1 MENQD
6 RYEQLKQL
14 IIKYYAYKRKAH
26 ESDISEE
33 TIRTWLNEFLYIFGW
48 NVQDTNQVLQEKV
61 VDDSKKSRLE
71 DIDSTHTKP
80 DYTLVNGKETKT
92 YLDAKK
98 LSVDIFND
106 KEAAFQVRS
115 YGWSAN
121 VPCAFLSNFEQFV
134 VFDCQNAPDKNMN
147 ADVGAIQLRV
157 DEYLD
162 NFKVI
167 DERLYKY
174 SVYANQLERLYHVKP
189 LEGKKTVD
197 IYFNEILSDFRIILA
212 NNMYENNKSI
222 INDEELLNYY
232 VQIILDRIIFIRVCE
247 SRGIEKKGLL
257 KDYELIGFWKCFRE
271 SCYMQFYNHYD
282 GAMFA
287 RDELFKQIELSDDIF
302 TKFINQLYYPFPYKF
317 DAIPVNVIAKVYEE
331 FLSYFLVIKNNK
343 ITVELK
349 EEYVKTNGAVP
360 TRDFVVKSICNET
373 IDLSRISTKEELF
386 ELKILDPCCG
396 SGIFLVD
403 TFELIAQK
411 LKEILIIEQNKELLV
426 DIEGEKYLSVEAK
439 RLIMKNCLY
448 AIDYDSVAV
457 EVTKM
462 SLALK
467 IIEDSNIIALED
479 LGIFGEKIL
488 REIHKNI
495 VCGNTLVG
503 TDIEIENRE
512 IQYIKPLDIKK
523 CFKEVF
529 KNKNGFDYIVGN
541 PPYVETK
548 FFKAAST
555 KMHLYLR
562 DKYSVFEGKADL
574 AVLFIERCINLL
586 NTNGRVGF
594 IIQRRWFKTSYGKGI
609 RNLISSGQYLYK
621 LYDVKTNDL
630 FEGRLTYV
638 SILVLDKNKNKNV
651 NYNIIPGTVI
661 DVRNFMEN
669 THIDMKIPI
678 EYFSEENWCPE
689 YYEMDEIRK
698 KYVKKW
704 GKLGD
709 NKKIHIRTGIQVL
722 WKKVYHITQC
732 KEDTTFVYGKNGFG
746 DEVKLEKGICRPII
760 YNRVF
765 SPLKKLKPDAYAIFP
780 YAGEGNAEA
789 LSIDAIQKEYPL
801 TYRYLKENETRIRTK
816 RRCNEGEYWH
826 TYTRVQNHK
835 WFDSKKIIVPM
846 TAKDTFATFE
856 GDNGLYMDNS
866 NVWFLNL
873 DDANDVVM
881 KALTMIINS
890 TIFSVFAKCGANP
903 QSGGYYKFNKQF
915 LDPVPI
921 PNEKLTNDN
930 EKIIKLSKLYGEVS
944 DLQMQYDNANVQQK
958 VYIKRIIDKKWS
970 DVDEIC
976 FHLYEVEKKDADEI
990 LKVGRTID
998 RVTGESGESDD

>member
-1 MENQD
+1 MKNQN
-6 RYEQLKQL
+6 RYDQLKQL
-14 IIKYYAYKRKAH
+14 IAKYYSYKRKAS

-33 TIRTWLNEFLYIFGW
+33 TIRTWLNEFLCIFGW
-48 NVQDTNQVLQEKV
+48 NVQDTNQVLQEKI
-61 VDDSKKSRLE
+61 VDESKKSRLE

-98 LSVDIFND
+98 LSVDIFTN

-121 VPCAFLSNFEQFV
+121 VPCAFLSNFEQLV
-134 VFDCQNAPDKNMN
+134 IFDCQNAPNRNMN
-147 ADVGAIQLRV
+147 ANIGAIQLRM

-174 SVYANQLERLYHVKP
+174 FVYANQLERLYNVKQ

-212 NNMYENNKSI
+212 NNMYEKNKSI

-257 KDYELIGFWKCFRE
+257 KKYESSGFWKCFRD

-282 GAMFA
+282 GAMFD
-287 RDELFKQIELSDDIF
+287 RDELFQQIELSDDIF
-302 TKFINQLYYPFPYKF
+302 TRFIDQLYYPFPYKF

-331 FLSYFLVIKNNK
+331 FLSYFLVIRNNK
-343 ITVELK
+343 IIVELK
-349 EEYVKTNGAVP
+349 EDYVKTNGAVP
-360 TRDFVVKSICNET
+360 TREFVVKSICTET
-373 IDLSRISTKEELF
+373 IDLSRITTKEELF
-386 ELKILDPCCG
+386 ELKMLDPCCG
-396 SGIFLVD
+396 SGVFLVD
-403 TFELIAQK
+403 TFELLSQK
-411 LKEILIIEQNKELLV
+411 LKEILIMEQNKELLV

-439 RLIMKNCLY
+439 RLIMRNCLY

-467 IIEDSNIIALED
+467 IIDDSNIVALKD

-503 TDIEIENRE
+503 TDIEIDNKE
-512 IQYIKPLDIKK
+512 IQYIKPLDIKR
-523 CFKEVF
+523 CFREVF
-529 KNKNGFDYIVGN
+529 EKNNGFDYITGN

-555 KMHLYLR
+555 KMHLYLK
-562 DKYSVFEGKADL
+562 DKYSAFEGKADL

-586 NTNGRVGF
+586 NANGRVGF

-621 LYDVKTNDL
+621 LYDIKTNDL
-630 FEGRLTYV
+630 FQGRLTYV
-638 SILVLDKNKNKNV
+638 SILVLDKKKNENV
-651 NYNIIPGTVI
+651 NYNIISGTVI
-661 DVRNFMEN
+661 DVKNFMEN
-669 THIDMKIPI
+669 PHVDMKIPSD
-678 EYFSEENWCPE
+678 YFSEENWCPE
-689 YYEMDEIRK
+689 YYEIDQIKRR
-698 KYVKKW
+698 YVGKW
-704 GKLGD
+704 GSLGE

-722 WKKVYHITQC
+722 WKKVYHITEC
-732 KEDTTFVYGKNGFG
+732 REDSTYIYGKNGFR
-746 DEVKLEKGICRPII
+746 DEVKVEKEICKPII

-765 SPLKKLKPDAYAIFP
+765 SPLKKLQPDAYAIFP
-780 YAGEGNAEA
+780 YMGELNDEP
-789 LSIDAIQKEYPL
+789 LSIDNIQNKYPF
-801 TYRYLKENETRIRTK
+801 TYKYLKDNESRIRAQVK
-816 RRCNEGEYWH
+816 CYEGEYWH
-826 TYTRVQNHK
+826 TFTRVQNHE
-835 WFDSKKIIVPM
+835 WFESKKIIVPM

-856 GDNGLYMDNS
+856 GNNGLYMDNA

-873 DDANDVVM
+873 DGENDAVM
-881 KALTMIINS
+881 KAITIIINS
-890 TIFSVFAKCGANP
+890 TVFSVFAKSGANP

-915 LDPVPI
+915 LTLVPM
-921 PNEKLTNDN
+921 PNKKLTDGNG
-930 EKIIKLSKLYGEVS
+930 EILELSKLYDEVY
-944 DLQMQYDNANVQQK
+944 DLQMHYDSSNVQRK
-958 VYIKRIIDKKWS
+958 VYIERVLEKKWF
-970 DVDEIC
+970 DVDELC
-976 FHLYEVEKKDADEI
+976 YNFYEIDKRDLDEI
-990 LKVGRTID
+990 LKVGRTIN
-998 RVTGESGESDD
+998 RVTGESGGSDD